1 MFQSPGTTTPTGVL
15 AQPSQVS
22 PPAVLPPA
30 PQPPVKQRRIRML
43 LIALLVVAVVGSGL
57 LLSFFALNR
66 TTTPSTPPLS
76 PSNSVVGQV
85 QFLSSPN
92 APQGSLDEVKI
103 TLQHIPNA
111 PAGEHYYAW
120 LQINSESLL
129 PIHWPLT
136 TQNGGIS
143 SLYHKADLLTNKPYL
158 LLITVEK
165 VNADPQAA
173 TFAPGARLYYAILPT
188 TIQNSAPFDIRPC
201 PNGGTTGIC
210 MS

>member
-1 MFQSPGTTTPTGVL
+1 MF
-15 AQPSQVS
+15 
-22 PPAVLPPA
+22 
-30 PQPPVKQRRIRML
+30 
-43 LIALLVVAVVGSGL
+43 LIGLLVVVVAVSGL
-57 LLSFFALNR
+57 LFSFIALGR
-66 TTTPSTPPLS
+66 TTTPSTPPPS

-85 QFLSSPN
+85 RFLSSPN
-92 APQGSLDEVKI
+92 APQGSLDEVEI
-103 TLQHIPNA
+103 TLRHIPDA

-158 LLITVEK
+158 LLITVE
-165 VNADPQAA
+165 NANTDPQTA
-173 TFAPGARLYYAILPT
+173 TFAPGARLYYANLPA
-188 TIQNSAPFDIRPC
+188 TIQYSATFDIRAC
-201 PNGGTTGIC
+201 PQGGTTGIC